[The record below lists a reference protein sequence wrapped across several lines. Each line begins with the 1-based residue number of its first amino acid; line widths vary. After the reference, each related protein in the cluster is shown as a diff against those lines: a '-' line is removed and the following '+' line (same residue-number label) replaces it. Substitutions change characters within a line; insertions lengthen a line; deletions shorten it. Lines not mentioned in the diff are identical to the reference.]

1 MSAAS
6 QRFLRLSVFLLLSL
20 VATAP
25 ALAAN
30 LMVIKA
36 SKSDVSPPI
45 RTLTGKAAAASGGEI
60 HLPNPTGPALTNS
73 KADPV
78 LQQPIG
84 SLTGVTQ
91 GPNFMGQSADDN
103 RGLLNG
109 IAYVPP
115 DTNAAVGAKQVVQT
129 VNVSF
134 AVYDKRTGAIQL
146 GPQLIGAIW
155 SGFGGLCETSNGGDP
170 VVLYDHLV
178 NRWIVSQLG
187 YDNTFADNYQCVAVS
202 TSSDATGSYYRYAFP
217 FGALFNDYPK
227 FGVWPDAYYY
237 SANMFTSKF
246 LGALACALDKNAML
260 AGKPAAMVCFQN
272 DPSVASLLPADLDGA
287 TLPAAGAPEPFVGIA
302 DTGHLNVFRMHVD
315 FANPANSSFI
325 GTQVG
330 VAPFNEICARAVS
343 VACVPEPSPGENVDG
358 LSDRLMFR
366 LAYRNFGDHESLVV
380 NHTVAGGPLAA
391 VRWYEIRNPA
401 APYVYQ
407 QGTVYDPNV
416 DYWMG
421 SVAMDKAGDVALGFS
436 ASGQKLYPSVYAVA
450 RAAGDPLGSMSGPL
464 VLSPG
469 GGVQL
474 NNSYKRWGD
483 YSSMSV
489 DPSDD
494 CTFWY
499 SQEYYDTSG
508 TIKWATRIASFKF
521 NSCK

>member
-1 MSAAS
+1 MRGFARLSLFLGLSLFGLSPVWAAS
-6 QRFLRLSVFLLLSL
+6 ML
-20 VATAP
+20 VVQ
-25 ALAAN
+25 AAQH
-30 LMVIKA
+30 
-36 SKSDVSPPI
+36 DVSAP
-45 RTLTGKAAAASGGEI
+45 LKNMKGNG
-60 HLPNPTGPALTNS
+60 PNNGVGNDERGPRATGPALTNS

-78 LQQPIG
+78 AQQPIG
-84 SLTGVTQ
+84 SLAGVTQ
-91 GPNFMGQSADDN
+91 GLNFEGQSADDN
-103 RGLLNG
+103 RALLNG
-109 IAYVPP
+109 VAYVPP
-115 DTNAAVGAKQVVQT
+115 DTNAAVGLKQVVQT
-129 VNVSF
+129 VNVSI
-134 AVYDKRTGAIQL
+134 AVYDKRSGALQL
-146 GPQLIGAIW
+146 GPELIGAIW

-170 VVLYDHLV
+170 VVLYDHLA

-187 YDNTFADNYQCVAVS
+187 FDNSFSDNYQCIAIS
-202 TSSDATGSYYRYAFP
+202 TTSDATGSYYRYAFP
-217 FGALFNDYPK
+217 FGANFNDYPK
-227 FGVWPDAYYY
+227 FGIWPDAYYY

-260 AGKPAAMVCFQN
+260 QGKPAAMVCFQN

-287 TLPAAGAPEPFVGIA
+287 TLPRAGEPEPFVGIA
-302 DTGHLNVFRMHVD
+302 DTGHLNVFGFHVD
-315 FANPANSSFI
+315 FAKPSNSTFTGVQIPVANFS
-325 GTQVG
+325 
-330 VAPFNEICARAVS
+330 EICARAVS

-401 APYVYQ
+401 APFVYQ
-407 QGTVYDPNV
+407 QGTVVDPNN
-416 DYWMG
+416 DYWLG
-421 SVAMDKAGDVALGFS
+421 SAAMDKTGDMALGFS
-436 ASGQKLYPSVYAVA
+436 ASGQKLYPSVYTVA
-450 RAAGDPLGSMSGPL
+450 RAAGDPLGTMSGPL

-469 GGVQL
+469 GGVQM

-499 SQEYYDTSG
+499 SQEYYDASG
-508 TIKWATRIASFKF
+508 IIKWTTRIASFKF